1 MNHSLQLR
9 RLRGLL
15 RLLGLIVPLQDFIVI
30 LSALAA
36 VIVVTIIMRI
46 IVRRFRASARAE
58 TQ

>member
-15 RLLGLIVPLQDFIVI
+15 RLLGLIVPLQDFMVI

-46 IVRRFRASARAE
+46 IVRRFRASAR
-58 TQ
+58 TKIQ

>member
-46 IVRRFRASARAE
+46 IVRRFRASARTK

>member
-15 RLLGLIVPLQDFIVI
+15 RLFGLIVPLQDFIVI

-46 IVRRFRASARAE
+46 IVRRFRASARAK